1 MSLRKE
7 GVRASAPRRTPM
19 HSTTR
24 RQSMYCPGQG
34 PGELRAR
41 PAPRAGRASCH
52 ACAAQGGPSGLR
64 RRPWSVVPGE
74 ARHAQRLL
82 LVIVGIV
89 RLTYANASAG
99 VDRDRCRPILLPRI
113 CHARMRHRSS
123 SGSPCRSSDRCFPVL
138 ASVEDAENVH
148 HELAGRLVDLIGDE
162 GPVLEGG
169 RPHSRSDVVTRSAG
183 IRERGNG
190 LDVVEDR

>member
-99 VDRDRCRPILLPRI
+99 VDRDRCRRSSCHAFATHGCVTGPRPDRPAPLRSLLPSPGLRGR
-113 CHARMRHRSS
+113 CRECSPRARRKTR
-123 SGSPCRSSDRCFPVL
+123 
-138 ASVEDAENVH
+138 
-148 HELAGRLVDLIGDE
+148 
-162 GPVLEGG
+162 
-169 RPHSRSDVVTRSAG
+169 RPHRR
-183 IRERGNG
+183 RGSCS
-190 LDVVEDR
+190 